1 MNCCLAACETSF
13 YEVKSTVF
21 TDDGG
26 LAEAESGCW
35 GVAIP
40 TGDFSGDNAAADS
53 DDADCYAIGH
63 VAEVAKLSSV
73 YFGHVGERG
82 ERALDEFE
90 VVDLDLH
97 GVLSF
102 LGRCVVV
109 YLIQLL
115 LMIEVGSHK
124 HDYHLAHTLFV
135 MVVNFKIG
143 QHLFRDVTKLITSQ
157 AFLDNSV
164 TEKSSATTEKSS
176 LVA

>member
-1 MNCCLAACETSF
+1 
-13 YEVKSTVF
+13 
-21 TDDGG
+21 
-26 LAEAESGCW
+26 
-35 GVAIP
+35 
-40 TGDFSGDNAAADS
+40 
-53 DDADCYAIGH
+53 
-63 VAEVAKLSSV
+63 
-73 YFGHVGERG
+73 
-82 ERALDEFE
+82 LDEFE